1 MRWSWETTT
10 FSPGGGLRNLRPAL
24 ERRGF
29 QAHEFDMSEF
39 IKAGGAAKCLVLK
52 LEGALEAKAPNWGH
66 AVNQGEQQ

>member
-29 QAHEFDMSEF
+29 QAHKFDMSEF

-52 LEGALEAKAPNWGH
+52 LDGALEAKAPNWGH